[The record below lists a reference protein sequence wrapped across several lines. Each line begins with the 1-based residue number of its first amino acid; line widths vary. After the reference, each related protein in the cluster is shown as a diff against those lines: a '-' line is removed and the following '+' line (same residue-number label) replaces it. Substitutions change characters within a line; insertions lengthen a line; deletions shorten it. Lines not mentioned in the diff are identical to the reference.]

1 MKVTFQVII
10 FLLTILISGCS
21 AVKKNEDL
29 YQYQGSYVGDNNS
42 VGKVLNRLAYNDELT
57 SFELKTKAAPYGIVL
72 NYTNIEKVEEDLNL
86 KETAIHN
93 ATFIFALIKNIDWI
107 TFKFD
112 DNEYN
117 VSREKLLKWYRT
129 NFSEYKSEEEL
140 RNFIQENI
148 NDNSKVEGY
157 FKQ

>member
-1 MKVTFQVII
+1 MKVAFQVLI
-10 FLLTILISGCS
+10 LSLTILISGCS

-42 VGKVLNRLAYNDELT
+42 VGEVLKRLPYNDELT
-57 SFELKTKAAPYGIVL
+57 SFELKTKVAPYGIVL
-72 NYTNIEKVEEDLNL
+72 NYTNIEQVELDFNL

-93 ATFIFALIKNIDWI
+93 ATFIFTLIKNVHWI

-112 DNEYN
+112 DIEYN
-117 VSREKLLKWYRT
+117 VTREKLLKWYRT
-129 NFSEYKSEEEL
+129 DFSEYKSEEEL
-140 RNFIQENI
+140 RNFMQENI
-148 NDNSKVEGY
+148 SDINKVERF

>member
-1 MKVTFQVII
+1 MKVAFQVII
-10 FLLTILISGCS
+10 LLLTILISGCS
-21 AVKKNEDL
+21 AVNKSEDL
-29 YQYQGSYVGDNNS
+29 YQYKDSYVGDNNS
-42 VGKVLNRLAYNDELT
+42 VGKVLNRLRYNDELT

-72 NYTNIEKVEEDLNL
+72 NYTNIEQVEEDLNL

-93 ATFIFALIKNIDWI
+93 ATFIFALIKNVDWI
-107 TFKFD
+107 IFKFD

-129 NFSEYKSEEEL
+129 DFSEYKSEEEL
-140 RNFIQENI
+140 RNFMQENI
-148 NDNSKVEGY
+148 SDNTKVEQF